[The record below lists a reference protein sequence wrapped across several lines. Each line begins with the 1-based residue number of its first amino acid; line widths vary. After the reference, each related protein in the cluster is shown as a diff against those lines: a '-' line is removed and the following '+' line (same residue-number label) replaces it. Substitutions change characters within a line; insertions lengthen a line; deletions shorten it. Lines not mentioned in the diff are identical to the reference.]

1 MDSDE
6 DVHMEDFGQTGQ
18 SALDLIG
25 EAERTVDDIQAK
37 MELEV

>member
-6 DVHMEDFGQTGQ
+6 DVHMAEFGQTGQ

-25 EAERTVDDIQAK
+25 EAERTADDIQAK
-37 MELEV
+37 MDLEV